1 MKNIE
6 RLMAISA
13 VLFVF
18 LLALHPISIDVID
31 WAGTGIFI
39 VELTVYFAWE
49 REKKKIYAEAGRPQ
63 ERLK

>member
-6 RLMAISA
+6 RLMAINA
-13 VLFVF
+13 ALFTL
-18 LLALHPISIDVID
+18 LLALHLISIDVIY

-39 VELTVYFAWE
+39 VELIVYFAWE
-49 REKKKIYAEAGRPQ
+49 REKKKIYAGAERPQ